1 MAEFFH
7 LIKFLLLPIDHSSLH
22 DNYPC
27 LLMLTLRNVPSAT
40 PCKKRKKK
48 KQERM
53 GCQKLVLFNLNLTLF
68 HLTGYVLV
76 LFKRLLLWP

>member
-7 LIKFLLLPIDHSSLH
+7 LIKFLLLPIDHSPLH

-48 KQERM
+48 NKKEWDV
-53 GCQKLVLFNLNLTLF
+53 KNFSYLI
-68 HLTGYVLV
+68 
-76 LFKRLLLWP
+76 